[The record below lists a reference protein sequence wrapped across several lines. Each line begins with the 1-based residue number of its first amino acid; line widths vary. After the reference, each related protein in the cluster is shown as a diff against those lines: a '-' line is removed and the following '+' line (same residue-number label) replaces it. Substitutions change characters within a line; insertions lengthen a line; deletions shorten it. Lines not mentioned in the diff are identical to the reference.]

1 MPTTT
6 ATDEVRDG
14 ARLLARLIEPLT
26 GQVYF
31 APECHERYQALGFN
45 GSPFATADGVALPDG
60 PAYFT
65 SRGSALG
72 QAPGELVAAAFGVFN
87 AEAVVPAVTF
97 GWTLT
102 DAATIA
108 AARLDGAVA
117 PARAHPRPGARR
129 DRPRQRAPRPRR
141 RPPRAVGPGAVR
153 RHARPGPARH
163 AARRPVPP
171 RRPAPRV
178 PRRQPHRRVG
188 GRRPRRHRDRPA
200 HRALLGHAHPH
211 LRAHPRLERRPAR
224 RRRGPPRPT
233 PASWHDGQLTDAGP
247 RPPRGRSSSPPTPRW
262 PPPSTPSAATSRSS
276 TTSSALGHERHG
288 RGRLPPVPAG
298 HHAVA
303 RRGRAS
309 GARGEALAAPTERV
323 GRGRSKLAAGER
335 RARTRVLPP
344 GPQAGG
350 RRGPGR

>member
-45 GSPFATADGVALPDG
+45 GSPFSTSEGVALPDG

-108 AARLDGAVA
+108 AARLAGAVA
-117 PARAHPRPGARR
+117 QLERILGPSPDGIDRANELLATAV
-129 DRPRQRAPRPRR
+129 APLEPW
-141 RPPRAVGPGAVR
+141 G
-153 RHARPGPARH
+153 
-163 AARRPVPP
+163 
-171 RRPAPRV
+171 
-178 PRRQPHRRVG
+178 
-188 GRRPRRHRDRPA
+188 
-200 HRALLGHAHPH
+200 RALFAGTLAQGLPGTPVGDLFRLGDQ
-211 LRAHPRLERRPAR
+211 LREFRGDSHIAAWVSAGHDATEIGLLTELYWGMPTRTYVRTRAWTDAQLDAAEERL
-224 RRRGPPRPT
+224 
-233 PASWHDGQLTDAGP
+233 ASSGYLKDGQLTEAGREHREAIELATDAQM
-247 RPPRGRSSSPPTPRW
+247 
-262 PPPSTPSAATSRSS
+262 A
-276 TTSSALGHERHG
+276 
-288 RGRLPPVPAG
+288 PAIDAIG
-298 HHAVA
+298 SDLVELE
-303 RRGRAS
+303 S
-309 GARGEALAAPTERV
+309 LLKPWALAVMEKAGYPQ
-323 GRGRSKLAAGER
+323 SPLAI
-335 RARTRVLPP
+335 TR
-344 GPQAGG
+344 
-350 RRGPGR
+350 